1 MKSYKSNPA
10 KSCGCDHVSYFFQGG
25 GALGSYQVGVFAGLR
40 EAGYEPNWL
49 VGTSIG
55 AINAAIIAGNKPKDA
70 INQLKSFW
78 DMLAQ
83 PIMSLPFSDNDIHIR
98 RLQNFW
104 SAYITSF
111 TGEPGFFT
119 PKIIDH
125 PFYITNS
132 TPDKIS
138 FYDWSDLK
146 TTLEKFID
154 FDLIN
159 KKLIRLSLCA
169 IEVESGQLVIFDNAK
184 EKITA
189 DHVMASCA
197 LPPGF
202 PAVKINDKYYW
213 DGGMN
218 ASTPMQL
225 FLENSMGKSCLCF
238 SMQLFDSYGLLPTSL
253 DDVLKRKKDITF
265 ASQYRRSIQTFRDMH
280 NLKRALGKLLDE
292 LPDNQKNNTYFRSI
306 CKIAHSSQL
315 NFVRFHYKARPIDL
329 SSKDYEFSQQSVT
342 EHMDNGY
349 SDAKSALKNPPWLK
363 PIPENIG
370 IVVHEVSD
378 VPVHEEHK
386 HL

>member
-1 MKSYKSNPA
+1 MKSQKPNPA
-10 KSCGCDHVSYFFQGG
+10 KSCGCDQVSYFFQGG

-49 VGTSIG
+49 VGSSIG
-55 AINAAIIAGNKPKDA
+55 AINAAIIAGNKSKDA
-70 INQLKSFW
+70 IDQLKSFW
-78 DMLAQ
+78 DMLAL
-83 PIMSLPFSDNDIHIR
+83 PILSLSFNDIQIR
-98 RLQNFW
+98 RLQNFL
-104 SAYITSF
+104 SAQITSL
-111 TGEPGFFT
+111 TGVTGFFT
-119 PKIIDH
+119 PKIFDN

-138 FYDWSDLK
+138 FYDWADLK
-146 TTLEKFID
+146 KTLEKFID

-159 KKLIRLSLCA
+159 KQFIRLSLCA
-169 IEVESGQLVIFDNAK
+169 IEVESGQLTFFDNTK

-202 PAVKINDKYYW
+202 PAVKIKDKYYW

-218 ASTPMQL
+218 ASLPIHI
-225 FLENSMGKSCLCF
+225 FLEDNLGKSCLCF

-292 LPDNQKNNTYFRSI
+292 LPELQKNNSAIKSI
-306 CKIAHSSQL
+306 CEIAHTSQL

-329 SSKDYEFSQQSVT
+329 SSKDYEFSQQSVL
-342 EHMDNGY
+342 EHMENGY
-349 SDAKSALKNPPWLK
+349 DDAKEALKNPPWLK
-363 PIPENIG
+363 PIPEDVG
-370 IVVHEVSD
+370 IVIHEVSD